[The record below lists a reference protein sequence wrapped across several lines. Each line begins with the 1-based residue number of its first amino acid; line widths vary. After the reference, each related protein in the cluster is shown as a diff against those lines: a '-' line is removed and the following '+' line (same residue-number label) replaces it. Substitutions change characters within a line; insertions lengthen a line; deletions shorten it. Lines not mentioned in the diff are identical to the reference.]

1 VDELLGPEMDG
12 YQILLR
18 ELKER
23 IRTARLQAALAVNQ
37 ELILL
42 YWGIGREIL
51 ERQAREG
58 WGSSRD
64 RSTFGRLAT
73 RFSGHSARNL
83 KYMRA
88 LAETHPDRAFV
99 QQVVARLP
107 WGHVVRLME
116 NVKDATR
123 REWYARQSIEHGWSR
138 DVLIH
143 QIESNLYERQGK
155 ALTNFSRTLPAV
167 QSELAQ

>member
-1 VDELLGPEMDG
+1 MDELLGPEMDG

-42 YWGIGREIL
+42 YWGIGREIM

-58 WGSSRD
+58 WGSRVIDRLSADLRRD
-64 RSTFGRLAT
+64 FPDMTGL
-73 RFSGHSARNL
+73 SARNL

-123 REWYARQSIEHGWSR
+123 REWYARQSIGTRLEPQRPDS
-138 DVLIH
+138 
-143 QIESNLYERQGK
+143 SNRE
-155 ALTNFSRTLPAV
+155 
-167 QSELAQ
+167 QSL